1 MSNHRPIGAATKGLA
16 LRGPRTLGELR
27 EQFAATPHV
36 IGGSLTRYPVL
47 ELRQEAVAHNI
58 GLMAAVTGRLGVQHA
73 PHIKTSMSPQLVQ
86 QQLSAGSWG
95 VTTATV
101 GHISTLLSWGLTGLD
116 NIFHANQVVRPE
128 DAAYLASE
136 VHAAHVDGRELT
148 IYVYV
153 DSAAGVSGISQGITE
168 FVASTGLNA
177 DAAEDVR
184 KHLVVTVELGVPDGR
199 TGVRSTDD
207 AREVARCA
215 REAGLSVRGVS
226 GYEGSV
232 ASGQTVEDLH
242 AVGEFVR
249 ELRSLAGLLVEE
261 GLIDVAAGG
270 GEIGSV
276 IVSAGGSAYLDVVLA
291 ELAGPIALSGTGEQ
305 IPVIPVVRAGAY
317 VIHDHGLLERANP
330 WKRMPAQWFGDAE
343 SAQPQA
349 AATIHAVV
357 LSTPEPG
364 LALLNVGRRDLPFDI
379 DLPRILS
386 HNGWQVTAVNDQH
399 AFVRPAPG
407 EEPELVQPGDI
418 MTLGIS
424 HPCTLF
430 DKWTHALVTDN
441 DHRIVDIIETQF

>member
-1 MSNHRPIGAATKGLA
+1 
-16 LRGPRTLGELR
+16 
-27 EQFAATPHV
+27 
-36 IGGSLTRYPVL
+36 
-47 ELRQEAVAHNI
+47 
-58 GLMAAVTGRLGVQHA
+58 
-73 PHIKTSMSPQLVQ
+73 
-86 QQLSAGSWG
+86 
-95 VTTATV
+95 
-101 GHISTLLSWGLTGLD
+101 
-116 NIFHANQVVRPE
+116 
-128 DAAYLASE
+128 
-136 VHAAHVDGRELT
+136 
-148 IYVYV
+148 
-153 DSAAGVSGISQGITE
+153 
-168 FVASTGLNA
+168 
-177 DAAEDVR
+177 
-184 KHLVVTVELGVPDGR
+184 
-199 TGVRSTDD
+199 
-207 AREVARCA
+207 
-215 REAGLSVRGVS
+215 
-226 GYEGSV
+226 
-232 ASGQTVEDLH
+232 
-242 AVGEFVR
+242 
-249 ELRSLAGLLVEE
+249 VEE